1 MTADSKGDTQVAGT
15 LRSLLPRRTR
25 RLLLGIFMLSL
36 AAFLASA
43 TGQFRSIDD
52 ENLFYTAHS
61 LTSLRPDVD
70 VCPHSPAPD
79 FVYTRGSHGCT
90 DPSQAQ
96 LQNSY
101 QKGRHGK
108 FVSKYGIGEPI
119 AAAPFFV
126 TGRIVASVLSD
137 GSDGSCR
144 GPTAVACCRTV
155 TNDAAAFRANCQG
168 NTHDMI
174 VQTTTLFTNSF
185 LTAITLAL
193 VIIVSLQ
200 LGAPLRGAALIGL
213 VFGFGSFAFA
223 YAKTLSTEPGTAMCL
238 IAAVMFAIEASRTGR
253 TRALVACGVVAG
265 AALFFR
271 VTGAVFLP
279 VLGVWLLAIGYRRH
293 DLRSAVR
300 YGALLSLGAEP
311 GTAMCLIAAVMFA
324 IEAARTGR
332 ARTLV
337 ACGLAAGDALL
348 FRSTAAVFLPVLGV
362 WFLVVGYRKRDLRTA
377 VRYGALFSAGA
388 VAALAVLVMFNAWRY
403 GSALS
408 FGYGQTGAHLHGIRA
423 RGALVTGIWGLWLS
437 PGKSIF
443 LYAPFV
449 LLAVAGIIISIRRL
463 PAEMSL
469 LIALVAANTVFFAR
483 VRFWSGDWAWGPRYM
498 IIVLPCLAVMCAP
511 LVNMVRWRRALAAL
525 AGIGFLLPGA
535 LGVLVNF
542 NTFYLQAQKKLGAN
556 FRNSIYHNW
565 SWQPI
570 GRHISVLKAELGNL
584 GKPFGLLYL
593 TGKPRLDI
601 WWLDDR
607 WWLSQ
612 HPRRIAAAVVM
623 LLFIGALAVGGAV
636 TLRRAMRGPVAA
648 ETPPGSRLAPE

>member
-1 MTADSKGDTQVAGT
+1 
-15 LRSLLPRRTR
+15 
-25 RLLLGIFMLSL
+25 MLSV

-43 TGQFRSIDD
+43 SGQFRSIDD

-70 VCPHSPAPD
+70 ACPRSPAPD

-90 DPSQAQ
+90 DPSLAQ

-101 QKGRHGK
+101 EKGRHGK

-137 GSDGSCR
+137 GSDGSCK
-144 GPTAVACCRTV
+144 GPTGVACCRTL
-155 TNDAAAFRANCQG
+155 TNDSAAFRANCQG
-168 NTHDMI
+168 DTHDMI
-174 VQTTTLFTNSF
+174 VQTTTLFTNAL

-193 VIIVSLQ
+193 VIVVSLQ
-200 LGAPLRGAALIGL
+200 LGASLRGAVLIGFA
-213 VFGFGSFAFA
+213 FGFGSFAFA
-223 YAKTLSTEPGTAMCL
+223 YAKT
-238 IAAVMFAIEASRTGR
+238 
-253 TRALVACGVVAG
+253 
-265 AALFFR
+265 
-271 VTGAVFLP
+271 
-279 VLGVWLLAIGYRRH
+279 
-293 DLRSAVR
+293 
-300 YGALLSLGAEP
+300 LGAEP

-332 ARTLV
+332 TRALV
-337 ACGLAAGDALL
+337 ACGLAAGAALL
-348 FRSTAAVFLPVLGV
+348 FRSTAAIFLPVLGV
-362 WFLVVGYRKRDLRTA
+362 WFLVVGYRKRDVRTA
-377 VRYGALFSAGA
+377 VRYGALFSVGA
-388 VAALAVLVMFNAWRY
+388 VVTLAVLVMFNTWRY

-408 FGYGQTGAHLHGIRA
+408 FGYGQTGANLHGIRA
-423 RGALVTGIWGLWLS
+423 RGALLTGIWGLWLS

-449 LLAVAGIIISIRRL
+449 LLAVAGIVISVRRL
-463 PAEMSL
+463 PADMSL

-498 IIVLPCLAVMCAP
+498 IIILPCLAVMCAP

-525 AGIGFLLPGA
+525 AGVGFLLPGA

-542 NTFYLQAQKKLGAN
+542 NSFYLQAQRKLGAN

-570 GRHISVLKAELGNL
+570 GRHISELKDELGNF
-584 GKPFGLLYL
+584 GKPYGLLFL

-612 HPRRIAAAVVM
+612 HPGRIVAALMM
-623 LLFIGALAVGGAV
+623 LAFIGALAVGGSV
-636 TLRRAMRGPVAA
+636 IIRRALRSPLGAA
-648 ETPPGSRLAPE
+648 RR